1 MRPLNRPMFRYG
13 GPIKEGIMSGIKEKN
28 TIAGGNQ
35 VGTPMGNRTGFA
47 DPRKRLLTLIP
58 GFTKQYNK
66 GIANLKKILG
76 FLKSKLGKTVSAN
89 TGKEIT
95 STVGGTAGT
104 KFIPNYLGRD
114 PGVRA
119 IGSLYRAAT
128 GDKAKGVIGKAA
140 STAVSP
146 TGALTIG
153 AFTDALP
160 GGNPLFG
167 TRNILGQKFD
177 KETGIKTEGLFGRDL
192 PAKQQLEDQRKEA
205 EIQKAAAA
213 LAAEQAAAAEAAGD
227 TGNKQE
233 KMSPELFEDRKKY
246 YYKLMGLDNMKKDD
260 IYDSLIDASKIVQEE
275 GADLKGALRSGTLQS
290 RIIDAV
296 SKNLDDSEKLKRQID
311 AAVLKGEIEK
321 DVYQSKPSSS
331 EQLIT
336 ALSESGGLSE
346 KEVARSRLGL
356 PINVSQ
362 AIQTASV
369 AKKGAPLT
377 HNDIV
382 LAATNYA
389 ALDNKKIQE
398 QLDSDQVDEKI
409 GSGKEFAN
417 ELAFVESILGANPDP
432 KTDDGFYIV
441 GTKLIEVVKGKP
453 IPRN

>member
-13 GPIKEGIMSGIKEKN
+13 GPIKEGIMNGIKEKN

-47 DPRKRLLTLIP
+47 DPKKRLLALIP

-66 GIANLKKILG
+66 GIANLKKIPG
-76 FLKSKLGKTVSAN
+76 FLQSKLGKTVSAN

-119 IGSLYRAAT
+119 IGGLYRAAT

-336 ALSESGGLSE
+336 ALSESGSLSE

-389 ALDNKKIQE
+389 ALDDKKIKE
-398 QLDSDQVDEKI
+398 QLTTDEIEDQV
-409 GSGKEFAN
+409 GSGKPFAN
-417 ELAFVESILGANPDP
+417 EFALVQASLGEGAS
-432 KTDDGFYIV
+432 KKDDGFYII
-441 GTKLIEVVKGKP
+441 GTKLIEVVNGKP

>member
-13 GPIKEGIMSGIKEKN
+13 GPIKEGIMNGIKEKN

-47 DPRKRLLTLIP
+47 DPKKRLLALIP

-66 GIANLKKILG
+66 GIANLKKIPG
-76 FLKSKLGKTVSAN
+76 FLQSKLGKTVSAN

-119 IGSLYRAAT
+119 IGGLYRAAT

-213 LAAEQAAAAEAAGD
+213 LAAEQSAAAEAAGD

-336 ALSESGGLSE
+336 ALSESGSLSE

-389 ALDNKKIQE
+389 ALDDKKIKE
-398 QLDSDQVDEKI
+398 QLTTDEIEDQV
-409 GSGKEFAN
+409 GSGKPFAN
-417 ELAFVESILGANPDP
+417 EFALVQASLGEGAS
-432 KTDDGFYIV
+432 KKDDGFYII
-441 GTKLIEVVKGKP
+441 GTKLIEVVNGKP

>member
-66 GIANLKKILG
+66 GIANLKKIPG

-213 LAAEQAAAAEAAGD
+213 LAAEQAAAEAAGD